1 MTDALHQYVEEFALM
16 YESAGLPRIAGR
28 ILGWLMVCD
37 PPEQSAAQL
46 AQELGASKASISTMT
61 RMLTQFSLI
70 ERVSK
75 RGSRQDF
82 YRIKP
87 GAWTDLMKTR
97 MASLSA
103 FRVLADKGL
112 KLMETAP
119 PERKVRLEEM
129 RDLYAFFE
137 QELGELIRRLE
148 AQRGKEAQPTA

>member
-1 MTDALHQYVEEFALM
+1 MSESLHQYVEEFALR
-16 YESAGLPRIAGR
+16 YESAGLPRTAGR

-46 AQELGASKASISTMT
+46 ATELGASKASISTMT

-70 ERVSK
+70 ERVSR

-82 YRIKP
+82 YRIRP
-87 GAWTDLMKTR
+87 GAWTELMKTR
-97 MASLSA
+97 LASLSA
-103 FRVLADKGL
+103 FRALADKGL

-119 PERKVRLEEM
+119 PEQKLRLQEM

-137 QELGELIRRLE
+137 GQLAELVQRLE
-148 AQRGKEAQPTA
+148 TLQRRA